1 MRLGLGALLPHWA
14 GHCVSGCVNV
24 CFCSVG
30 NADVAAVSVGSNKG
44 IFRCFFFSNFFF
56 FTVNSIFDLYIII
69 VIMLLNRILNVPD
82 RSCDFNCR

>member
-1 MRLGLGALLPHWA
+1 MATERCKIADVNDECMCASGAPGALLPHWA

-44 IFRCFFFSNFFF
+44 IFRCFFFQLRLSFFF
-56 FTVNSIFDLYIII
+56 FAD
-69 VIMLLNRILNVPD
+69 
-82 RSCDFNCR
+82 C